1 MMEATLINCTP
12 QPTRLCTSPSALPVV
27 QQKME
32 TRDWTRLLPPSRL
45 PAKLIGTVFDFALA
59 GRKKIYKPN
68 TGLLTPRRAS
78 WLLVAT
84 TFCLPICST
93 FSVGQ
98 AAEQTPQTDSQ
109 YLYGTWYTYPPSN
122 PPTDSLRHEF
132 RHNRATDKDEI
143 VVTHLCQGDYR
154 AVIARATSPIQITPS
169 TIRVLKHSADSQK
182 GELGSECKSSVEPG
196 LWSYTISE
204 DHNRLT
210 ITNPGG
216 TPDIVEL
223 ARQDAA
229 TTTLLPSTLYG
240 TWLFP
245 SQNSGDIKKEVRLVF
260 YNNADSVE
268 GKVREMASCVKGNS
282 ALASQVEANIR
293 VSADVI
299 TILNSASNAQKK
311 GPFTCEV
318 TITSGSLHYVVSPS
332 GSTLKIRGDTGPSMT
347 LTRGVD

>member
-1 MMEATLINCTP
+1 
-12 QPTRLCTSPSALPVV
+12 
-27 QQKME
+27 ME
-32 TRDWTRLLPPSRL
+32 TRDWTRLLPSSRL
-45 PAKLIGTVFDFALA
+45 PAKLIATAFDFALA
-59 GRKKIYKPN
+59 ARKKIHKPTSGSLRSN
-68 TGLLTPRRAS
+68 RVLC
-78 WLLVAT
+78 LLVAAVV
-84 TFCLPICST
+84 CLPICSR
-93 FSVGQ
+93 FSLGQ

-109 YLYGTWYTYPPSN
+109 YLYGTWYPYPPG
-122 PPTDSLRHEF
+122 PQTDSIRYEF
-132 RHNRATDKDEI
+132 RHTRTTDKDEI
-143 VVTHLCQGDYR
+143 VVIHLCQGDYR
-154 AVIARATSPIQITPS
+154 AVIARATSPVQITPS
-169 TIRVLKHSADSQK
+169 TIRVLKHSADTQK
-182 GELGSECKSSVEPG
+182 GELNSECKSSIEPG

-229 TTTLLPSTLYG
+229 TTSLLPATLYG
-240 TWLFP
+240 TWQFP
-245 SQNSGDIKKEVRLVF
+245 SQNNGDVKKEVRLVF

-268 GKVREMASCVKGNS
+268 GKVREIASCVKGNS

-299 TILNSASNAQKK
+299 TILNSASNAQRK

-347 LTRGVD
+347 LTRGAD